1 MNASAR
7 RVVRWWRLLVPGR
20 RSVARPSDRLQAGL
34 LLLSV
39 LVALAAVP
47 FSAVAGSQLSAREV
61 RLSAEQLAERSQ
73 VTAILLANSQVEPVT
88 EPTGVSLN
96 SAHTDATWQAPD
108 GSRRVGKV
116 VADDGMHRGDAIAI
130 WVDRAGN
137 PVAAPLTAVA
147 AVVDAVCAGVGLWAA
162 VWLLLALLYG
172 GAVLVL
178 NRHRSARWQ
187 REWDIEQTKR
197 THS

>member
-1 MNASAR
+1 MNASAS
-7 RVVRWWRLLVPGR
+7 RVVRWWHLLVPGR
-20 RSVARPSDRLQAGL
+20 RSVARPSDRCQAGL

-47 FSAVAGSQLSAREV
+47 FSAVAGSEQYAREMRV
-61 RLSAEQLAERSQ
+61 SAEQLAERSQ
-73 VTAILLANSQVEPVT
+73 ATAILLADSQAEPVT
-88 EPTGVSLN
+88 GPTGVSPN
-96 SAHTDATWQAPD
+96 SAPTDATWQAPD

-116 VADDGMHRGDAIAI
+116 AADDGTHRGDAIAI

-147 AVVDAVCAGVGLWAA
+147 AVVDAVCAGVALWAA
-162 VWLLLALLYG
+162 VWVLLALLYG
-172 GAVLVL
+172 GVVFVL
-178 NRHRSARWQ
+178 NRRRSAWWQ
-187 REWDIEQTKR
+187 REWDDEQTKR